1 VGGSSTAGSGFLR
14 VFLWDKGV
22 MTDLGFSGA
31 ARAINPAGQLVG
43 RIFINGGGLSH
54 ATLWTRK

>member
-43 RIFINGGGLSH
+43 RTFINEFYYH